1 MEGVLKSLSGR
12 GFSVAN
18 KGRRIQKV
26 YYVYSYTYR
35 RVLSISQFCERFEL
49 NIVAIHKKSIF
60 QL

>member
-1 MEGVLKSLSGR
+1 M
-12 GFSVAN
+12 AN
-18 KGRRIQKV
+18 KGRGIQKV